1 MSWIRLNEG
10 CTIRTTENARASCT
24 LVGDIGIALGGVFW
38 FTVWYIPICTCMYAT
53 LLQLQGITAFEV
65 TRLSSYIQLSL
76 YNPTIILA
84 SNVGQNFGVVTKFTF
99 IACFST
105 EGSAACGTLV
115 FTPGA
120 SHPFFSLPLDLL
132 AGLSDVNCLPKTYL
146 SSPARLSLSSDER
159 GKCRKVSGMKIYV
172 FDRVETG
179 ERMSCANGLM

>member
-38 FTVWYIPICTCMYAT
+38 FMVWYIPICTCMYWAWTAT

-105 EGSAACGTLV
+105 ERIRCLRDASLHARCVSPFLLPSLRLV
-115 FTPGA
+115 GWLVRCKLSPEDIFI
-120 SHPFFSLPLDLL
+120 LP
-132 AGLSDVNCLPKTYL
+132 C
-146 SSPARLSLSSDER
+146 SSIPLFRRA
-159 GKCRKVSGMKIYV
+159 RKVPQGIGHEDLC
-172 FDRVETG
+172 F
-179 ERMSCANGLM
+179 